1 MGLFKNVFFHCTYSI
16 KIKIFN
22 NYLFD
27 DAKYHH
33 FLRRADQLFAEAE
46 GWGCQTSSTVIA
58 IDRAENGERN
68 WGDTLINYVKPRKNP
83 DCFAVYA
90 QCCTKTETFVRVIV
104 LLYRSPT
111 FPTLSGTAGYQAVRG
126 SRKFR
131 KEWPGHLPAILTENS
146 IKILQNFKEKR
157 SGRGFLVPPPP
168 PPLNPPLTIRRHWMQ
183 GTKHLHCCLFRQ
195 KIIHLSYLQGIVFC
209 FLRNMYVCYYWK
221 KVSKHE
227 PFTYKIDNSGF
238 PRYWTG

>member
-1 MGLFKNVFFHCTYSI
+1 MLYKNWNVCARNCFVISLPNFP
-16 KIKIFN
+16 
-22 NYLFD
+22 NYLCLGLQVF
-27 DAKYHH
+27 
-33 FLRRADQLFAEAE
+33 
-46 GWGCQTSSTVIA
+46 G
-58 IDRAENGERN
+58 
-68 WGDTLINYVKPRKNP
+68 
-83 DCFAVYA
+83 
-90 QCCTKTETFVRVIV
+90 
-104 LLYRSPT
+104 
-111 FPTLSGTAGYQAVRG
+111 QAVRG

-146 IKILQNFKEKR
+146 IKMLQNFIEKR
-157 SGRGFLVPPPP
+157 SGRDFLVGGPPPP
-168 PPLNPPLTIRRHWMQ
+168 PPLNPPLTIRRHWVQ

-221 KVSKHE
+221 KVSKHK

>member
-1 MGLFKNVFFHCTYSI
+1 MGLFKNVFFHRTYSI
-16 KIKIFN
+16 KTKIFN

-27 DAKYHH
+27 DAKYRH

-46 GWGCQTSSTVIA
+46 GWGCQTSSCVIA

-111 FPTLSGTAGYQAVRG
+111 FPTTFVWDCRLPSGKRIQEIQKGVARTLASYINWEFYKNVTKFQ
-126 SRKFR
+126 RK
-131 KEWPGHLPAILTENS
+131 KEWSRLPS
-146 IKILQNFKEKR
+146 HKHGLQLKFEE
-157 SGRGFLVPPPP
+157 
-168 PPLNPPLTIRRHWMQ
+168 IRW
-183 GTKHLHCCLFRQ
+183 
-195 KIIHLSYLQGIVFC
+195 V
-209 FLRNMYVCYYWK
+209 
-221 KVSKHE
+221 
-227 PFTYKIDNSGF
+227 
-238 PRYWTG
+238 